1 MRLGSPGM
9 LLKLTGGSTPG
20 DTTGTPEAL
29 VAIGAA
35 DELVEIGVEDTTGI
49 VGVPPAI
56 AGLRGG
62 TDVGVGAKLIPAIP
76 VSNPVGADDVFG
88 VEVKDTSVKPSGV
101 VVRVT

>member
-1 MRLGSPGM
+1 MQNCHLRFFGLSIN
-9 LLKLTGGSTPG
+9 LVLCTLPG

-88 VEVKDTSVKPSGV
+88 VEVKDTYTDKKL
-101 VVRVT
+101 